1 MEPILIL
8 CGLAWLYSF
17 IHYCKD
23 SDKVH
28 VRNYIMVIL
37 GFILVCA
44 TLVLTIWKDILYPFF
59 FFMALLDE
67 NVVIGYLFTW
77 SGYNL

>member
-17 IHYCKD
+17 IHYCKE

-28 VRNYIMVIL
+28 VRNYIMVII

-44 TLVLTIWKDILYPFF
+44 TLVLTI
-59 FFMALLDE
+59 
-67 NVVIGYLFTW
+67 
-77 SGYNL
+77 